1 MASELEIKTAAYA
14 VKKSE
19 LQTLLAEAVD
29 AAGVTAISN
38 IKSVGDNPREIVEQR
53 QKELGDLQ
61 DEMSS
66 LRNIEMNTSD
76 LNAKELEHEAA
87 MKTLRPKLG
96 NDDKRGVVGE
106 KSDDEWV
113 DTAIKAL
120 TGRQN
125 DLKHESPIPMRALF
139 NTGSYDPK
147 TVRDDGMFTPAATRP
162 IQFVQ
167 RLRQVPIA
175 TDAEVYMLQSA
186 VTDSSTSRTE
196 TAAYT
201 ELTFNATE
209 QTNPVRGYGAFLP
222 ASKWVVADDAMA
234 REMILEQLPLE
245 MMRDL
250 DNDLVNGAAAGNDM
264 AGFLNITG
272 INTVAKGATES
283 APVAISKGIEAVET
297 VGFADPDFII
307 MHPTDWWEIA
317 RLQTTEGV
325 FIMGEPSEVTPMRL
339 WGLPVYKVQALPVGT
354 ALTGAF
360 GMYSH
365 IRDRQSLTTYWM
377 EQMRIVSSLT
387 VPTGI
392 TMLVGDVRLCLTVRR
407 PSAFSTVTGI

>member
-1 MASELEIKTAAYA
+1 MASELETKTAAYA

-53 QKELGDLQ
+53 QKELGGLQ

-66 LRNIEMNTSD
+66 LRNIEMNTAD
-76 LNAKELEHEAA
+76 LKAKELEHEAA
-87 MKTLRPKLG
+87 MKTLRPDLG
-96 NDDKRGVVGE
+96 SDDKRGVVDD
-106 KSDDEWV
+106 KDDDEWV
-113 DTAIKAL
+113 DTAIKAM

-125 DLKHESPIPMRALF
+125 LDVFESPISMRALF

-175 TDAEVYMLQSA
+175 TDAEVYMLQTA

-196 TAAYT
+196 SQAYH
-201 ELTFNATE
+201 ELTFAATE

-250 DNDLVNGAAAGNDM
+250 DNDLVNGDGSSGAM
-264 AGFLNITG
+264 TGFLSVTG
-272 INTVAKGATES
+272 INSVAKGTDS
-283 APVAISKGIEAVET
+283 VPVAISKGIEEVET
-297 VGFADPDFII
+297 VGFADPDFVI
-307 MHPTDWWEIA
+307 MHPSDWWDVA
-317 RLQTTEGV
+317 RLQTTDGV
-325 FIMGEPSEVTPMRL
+325 FIMGQPSEVTPMRL
-339 WGLPVYKVQALPVGT
+339 WGLPVYKVQALPEGT

-360 GMYSH
+360 SMFSH

-377 EQMRIVSSLT
+377 EQMRVASSHT
-387 VPTGI
+387 VPTGN
-392 TMLVGDVRLCLTVRR
+392 TMLVGDVRMCLTVRR
-407 PSAFSTVTGI
+407 PSAFSEITGI